1 MLRTRI
7 LTRPRFGTRA
17 ASALNYFETS
27 RLPTNTVIKFVPQQE
42 AWLVERMGKF
52 NRVLNPGLAILMP
65 FVDRVAYVQS
75 LKENAVEIPTQSA
88 ITADNVTLQIDG
100 ILYVKVYDPYKASYG
115 VEQAEYAVSQ
125 LAQTAMRSEIG
136 QLSLDNVLRER
147 QQLNH
152 NISSAI
158 NEAAT
163 DWGIRCL
170 RYEIK
175 DIHPPEQVLQAM
187 HQQVSAERSKRAA
200 ILESEG
206 KMQAEINKAEGTKQR
221 IIREADATAQ
231 GLRTIAAAIGDKNG
245 QDAVALQVADR
256 YVEAFGKLAKKTNTV
271 IVPANLGDV
280 GGFIASGLTIFDK
293 VKAAKKEEGS
303 QPSTLKEISND
314 KTTS

>member
-1 MLRTRI
+1 M
-7 LTRPRFGTRA
+7 
-17 ASALNYFETS
+17 
-27 RLPTNTVIKFVPQQE
+27 
-42 AWLVERMGKF
+42 ERMGKF

-256 YVEAFGKLAKKTNTV
+256 YVEAFGKLAKETNTV

-303 QPSTLKEISND
+303 QPSAFKEISND